1 MKLTLAKIR
10 AAKPAPQTTDHRR
23 HARYGDGRGLW
34 LMVDPNG
41 RKTWAFLYTINKKRR
56 HMGLGSID
64 FLTLDAARDEA
75 LRLRGLVRRGID
87 PIAQQEAERAA
98 NLGVRAPAATT
109 VRVPTFD
116 EVVEKVLPQRTA
128 KMTNEKAK
136 AQWRSTLETYAY
148 PTLKGVPVNQ
158 ITPADVATV
167 LEALWSPTDPD
178 ERAKIDTGMKLKQ
191 RIRIILDYAARHDWI
206 EEASLAKLSRTMAD
220 FKKSSDEDKE
230 GHKSMPVAQ
239 APAFMARLREKTAI
253 SAKALQ
259 FLILTGARSGQVR
272 GANWAE
278 IDLERGLW
286 TAPRDRM
293 KKRHSDHR
301 IPLAPDAVALLKTLH
316 REEGSDLVFPSPTK
330 AKTAMSDNT
339 LNKIMSDMG
348 EATVPHGFR
357 ATFSTWAAERGYDSQ
372 LIEAALHHKD
382 TNRVRAAYQ
391 RTDFLD
397 RRVPLQNEWA
407 AFLAGPE
414 AHKAWQAASA
424 AAEA

>member
-10 AAKPAPQTTDHRR
+10 AAKAAPQTTDHRR

-87 PIAQQEAERAA
+87 PIAQQEAERAE
-98 NLGVRAPAATT
+98 NLGLRATAATA
-109 VRVPTFD
+109 VRVATFD
-116 EVVEKVLPQRTA
+116 EVVDKVIPQRTA
-128 KMTNEKAK
+128 KMKNEKAK

-148 PTLKGVPVNQ
+148 PTLKGVPVDQ
-158 ITPADVATV
+158 ITPTDIATI
-167 LEALWSPTDPD
+167 LEALWSPTDPN

-191 RIRIILDYAARHDWI
+191 RIRTVLDYAARHDWLD
-206 EEASLAKLSRTMAD
+206 EAALAKLSRTMAD
-220 FKKSSDEDKE
+220 FKKPSDDETE
-230 GHKSMPVAQ
+230 GHKSLPATET
-239 APAFMARLREKTAI
+239 PAFMARLREKTAI

-272 GANWAE
+272 GATWDE
-278 IDLERGLW
+278 IDLDKAVW

-293 KKRHSDHR
+293 KMRHSDHR
-301 IPLAPDAVALLKTLH
+301 TPLAPAAVALLRSLY
-316 REEGSDLVFPSPTK
+316 REQSSNLVFPSPSK
-330 AKTAMSDNT
+330 AKTVMSDNT
-339 LNKIMSDMG
+339 LNKLMSDMG
-348 EATVPHGFR
+348 ANAVPHGFR
-357 ATFSTWAAERGYDSQ
+357 STISTWAAERGYDSQ

-397 RRVPLQNEWA
+397 RRKPMMEEWA

-414 AHKAWQAASA
+414 AHEAWQAART

>member
-1 MKLTLAKIR
+1 MKLTIAKIR
-10 AAKPAPQTTDHRR
+10 SAKPADQTTGNRR

-56 HMGLGSID
+56 HMGLGSVD
-64 FLTLDAARDEA
+64 HLTLDQARDEA
-75 LRLRGLVRRGID
+75 LRLRGLVKRGID
-87 PIAQQEAERAA
+87 PLAVKEAERAA
-98 NLGVRAPAATT
+98 NLGIAPVAVAAKRA
-109 VRVPTFD
+109 PTFD

-148 PTLKGVPVNQ
+148 PKLKGMPVDR
-158 ITPADVATV
+158 ITPSDLAGI
-167 LEALWSPTDPD
+167 LEALWSPTDPG
-178 ERAKIDTGMKLKQ
+178 ERPKIDTGMKLKQ
-191 RIRIILDYAARHDWI
+191 RIRIVLDYAARHDWLA
-206 EEASLAKLSRTMAD
+206 ETALAKLSRTMAD
-220 FKKSSDEDKE
+220 FKKLSDDDKE
-230 GHKSMPVAQ
+230 GHKSMSADRVPG
-239 APAFMARLREKTAI
+239 FMSRLREKEAI

-259 FLILTGARSGQVR
+259 FLILTGARSGQIR
-272 GANWAE
+272 GATWDE

-301 IPLAPDAVALLKTLH
+301 IPLAPAAVTLLRSLH
-316 REEGSDLVFPSPTK
+316 REQASNLVFPSPTK
-330 AKTAMSDNT
+330 AGTPMSDNT

-348 EATVPHGFR
+348 EEAVPHGFR
-357 ATFSTWAAERGYDSQ
+357 ATMSTWAAERGYDSQ

-397 RRVPLQNEWA
+397 RRGPLMDEWSA
-407 AFLAGPE
+407 YLGGAE
-414 AHKAWQAASA
+414 THRAHLDARGAV
-424 AAEA
+424 